1 MDKNNFSEIYKKY
14 VMTAYSAAMQVVHNE
29 ADADDIAQETMV
41 KLYLNI
47 DALDEDRVE
56 GWVRVAAKN
65 LGIDYQ
71 RKTQRFDWN
80 ELDEDLR
87 AEEMELPTLA
97 EEEKQERNHF
107 FQEVMDALGC
117 ADNKATKLFREL
129 EKFGLIERKRRGLGK
144 PNLIYVKNF
153 ADPRCRNRGKNGSGA
168 ADSAQPETAKSRGN
182 KTEWNK
188 TEGSEPDPFS
198 SDAEDEPD
206 ECTRLEA
213 YFMQSLEVDLLL
225 RVCPDEEDT
234 IDQIVNLL
242 VHTCSSKRRMLRE
255 RIPL

>member
-97 EEEKQERNHF
+97 EEEKQGLDGNDP
-107 FQEVMDALGC
+107 EVFASVLTESVQ
-117 ADNKATKLFREL
+117 KSL
-129 EKFGLIERKRRGLGK
+129 EKNSYGKAVTVKVSVEKDNSGKYGLS
-144 PNLIYVKNF
+144 
-153 ADPRCRNRGKNGSGA
+153 D
-168 ADSAQPETAKSRGN
+168 
-182 KTEWNK
+182 TEMSK
-188 TEGSEPDPFS
+188 
-198 SDAEDEPD
+198 
-206 ECTRLEA
+206 LEA
-213 YFMQSLEVDLLL
+213 AMFPTE
-225 RVCPDEEDT
+225 
-234 IDQIVNLL
+234 
-242 VHTCSSKRRMLRE
+242 
-255 RIPL
+255 